1 MSSYLN
7 LMIARRLARKVLVTI
22 DFSRGVTMG
31 QAGTSRMG
39 WADIQEASL
48 DTIPAQ
54 SERNRQYQRHAQLSF
69 F

>member
-1 MSSYLN
+1 
-7 LMIARRLARKVLVTI
+7 
-22 DFSRGVTMG
+22 MG